1 MDMFLLEE
9 PREYPALPY
18 AAPLSVLILNIERCT
33 PPCRSL
39 LRESCVKEYVRSVS
53 KFENVQ
59 KFTIQRVLRPYAE
72 QSKLE
77 LVGMN
82 PTGTLHALS
91 SAAARSETTV
101 PAECNSDKMHWQRAR
116 RCGAVAPMPLK
127 EARAMQQRGWTEA
140 SMPMM
145 YDTHS
150 LNACWVTL
158 QSSSASAN
166 AGPAARTTAAAIV
179 NRYRI
184 AAMVF
189 L

>member
-72 QSKLE
+72 QSKPE
-77 LVGMN
+77 LVGMK
-82 PTGTLHALS
+82 PTWNHALS

-101 PAECNSDKMHWQRAR
+101 PAECSSDKMHWQRAR
-116 RCGAVAPMPLK
+116 RCGALAPMPLK
-127 EARAMQQRGWTEA
+127 
-140 SMPMM
+140 
-145 YDTHS
+145 
-150 LNACWVTL
+150 VTL
-158 QSSSASAN
+158 QSSSASAAN
-166 AGPAARTTAAAIV
+166 AGPAAAAIV

-189 L
+189 IAAAAAQTHRGTDADGTGS